1 MIYGTLLSGPLI
13 LVPLHMELGPL
24 SDVVAGYAFGLAMWF
39 VSAATSY
46 MFRAFRVVADNG

>member
-1 MIYGTLLSGPLI
+1 MIYGTLFCGSVI
-13 LVPLHMELGPL
+13 FVPLHMELGPL

-39 VSAATSY
+39 VSAGTSY